1 VNCAAAVAIMALAG
15 KTSAQGHYVAAVARA
30 FWPCRSSSNRRWLAH
45 AIDQQPVPKL
55 LSYRFPFQQ
64 GPAKSGSI
72 PRSTLIIAQG
82 CDKRGREF
90 VYQPTHSCDSV
101 GKTAFNRAIRT
112 IFDGSLEK
120 AVAAY
125 LGDPEAEIPSDEPS
139 RLSSLIGQARQKE
152 KLS

>member
-1 VNCAAAVAIMALAG
+1 MTYALAILDFNG
-15 KTSAQGHYVAAVARA
+15 VSGQSTKQFNNLFQSFFHTDFLFSRDPPNPAASQD
-30 FWPCRSSSNRRWLAH
+30 PRSSSHR
-45 AIDQQPVPKL
+45 
-55 LSYRFPFQQ
+55 
-64 GPAKSGSI
+64 
-72 PRSTLIIAQG
+72 G

-101 GKTAFNRAIRT
+101 GKTDFNRAIRT
-112 IFDGSLEK
+112 IFDGSQEK

-125 LGDPEAEIPSDEPS
+125 LGDPEAEIPPDEPS